1 MWLIRLSIGSAVLLQ
16 SNLAQR
22 KETGLFSANT
32 KSEKRLYEMAKA
44 AADFAKAKQ
53 LGQGVY

>member
-1 MWLIRLSIGSAVLLQ
+1 MWLIRFSIGSAVLLQ
-16 SNLAQR
+16 SNLAQG

-44 AADFAKAKQ
+44 AAEDQEYFV
-53 LGQGVY
+53 GS